1 MNTATVLN
9 HAPLSLLLDG
19 VTAEPAGTAVLAD
32 PYARWHG
39 HVVRAVVAAGKAA
52 AVSTFVGNRVN
63 PVWGTTAGRR
73 RR

>member
-1 MNTATVLN
+1 MNTATVVN
-9 HAPLSLLLDG
+9 PAPLSLLLDG
-19 VTAEPAGTAVLAD
+19 VAAEQASAVALAD

>member
-1 MNTATVLN
+1 MNTATVVN
-9 HAPLSLLLDG
+9 PAPLSLLLDG
-19 VTAEPAGTAVLAD
+19 VGAEQASAATLAD

-63 PVWGTTAGRR
+63 PVWGTAAGRR

>member
-1 MNTATVLN
+1 MNTATALN
-9 HAPLSLLLDG
+9 HAPLALLLDG
-19 VTAEPAGTAVLAD
+19 SAAEQAVGNVLAD

-52 AVSTFVGNRVN
+52 AVSTFMGNRVN